1 VIVTL
6 GSHALDRFVNGA
18 KVSACHGTAFSHPSN
33 IPIFVMYHPA
43 AALYN
48 PSLKLT
54 VKKDFKKLKEFIDN
68 GCQIND
74 KKEKQ
79 ISLFTE
85 EKQKVVNEI
94 LNL

>member
-48 PSLKLT
+48 PGLKST
-54 VKKDFKKLKEFIDN
+54 VMKDFKRLKKFIDD
-68 GCQIND
+68 GCKID
-74 KKEKQ
+74 DKEKQ

-94 LNL
+94 LDL